1 MKVCIREN
9 PSYINT
15 YEVDPKLN
23 VDEFKKTIVDKIPY
37 IKKTSFFNKKTNKF
51 IDDKKSFID
60 NEINNLDELLL
71 ILRLS
76 GSYKITVNVYDEIKK
91 AGKLIYLTVDGSDTI
106 QEVKQKII
114 DNLENEDKYKK
125 ISLYYN
131 DVYLNEEEMLRN
143 YSINEFSVI
152 LCAI

>member
-1 MKVCIREN
+1 MK
-9 PSYINT
+9 
-15 YEVDPKLN
+15 
-23 VDEFKKTIVDKIPY
+23 
-37 IKKTSFFNKKTNKF
+37 
-51 IDDKKSFID
+51 
-60 NEINNLDELLL
+60 L
-71 ILRLS
+71 I
-76 GSYKITVNVYDEIKK
+76 VNVYDEIKK